1 MPPLNVVGPRVKEAR
16 MKHNPPMTQEQ
27 LAIRLQLLNWQ
38 IDRFGV
44 SKIERGERQVT
55 DKEVLLLA
63 EALSVSVAY
72 LLGEDGGNAH

>member
-1 MPPLNVVGPRVKEAR
+1 MSTLNVVGPRVKAAR
-16 MKHNPPMTQEQ
+16 LKRSPSLTQEE
-27 LAIRLQLLNWQ
+27 LAIQLQLLNWR

-63 EALSVSVAY
+63 EALGVSTSF
-72 LLGEDGGNAH
+72 LLKGE